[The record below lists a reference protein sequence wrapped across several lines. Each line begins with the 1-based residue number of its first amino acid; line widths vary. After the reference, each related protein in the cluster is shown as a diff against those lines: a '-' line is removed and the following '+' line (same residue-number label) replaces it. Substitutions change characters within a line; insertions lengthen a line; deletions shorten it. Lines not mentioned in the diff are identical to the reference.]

1 MGEMD
6 YVDLLVHL
14 GNQALPVSLRY
25 FSIADWTVFFVLFCF
40 FFSFSFA
47 SSVIIS
53 IIIMCFQLVPYECRV
68 EFDVAYN
75 KNCSNKFVGSYLCA
89 FYRIFARE
97 NVRAHIRC
105 LARRKTVAILRSYN
119 RIYKSTM
126 RSFIACQIA
135 NKRSRVQN
143 GFDQILPKRSGYEI
157 KFRIW

>member
-6 YVDLLVHL
+6 YLDLPVHL

-25 FSIADWTVFFVLFCF
+25 FSIADWTVFFFF
-40 FFSFSFA
+40 FFSFSCA
-47 SSVIIS
+47 NSVIIS
-53 IIIMCFQLVPYECRV
+53 IIIMCFQLDPYDCRV

-89 FYRIFARE
+89 FYHILQEKTSRLY
-97 NVRAHIRC
+97 HIRC

-126 RSFIACQIA
+126 RSFIARQIA

-157 KFRIW
+157 EFRIW